1 MIGAANWRDGIK
13 VHPAADLFPMM
24 SDAELDEL
32 AADIAKNG
40 VQQPIV
46 WYHGQLIDG
55 RNRVAAVS
63 RIPDEKRRNEIAA
76 GWRDGR
82 GNRAHLFL
90 PDPYAYVISANIH
103 RRHLSAEQKRD

>member
-1 MIGAANWRDGIK
+1 MNPISWRDQIK

-46 WYHGQLIDG
+46 WLGDQLLDG
-55 RNRVAAVS
+55 RNRVAAVH
-63 RIPDEKRRNEIAA
+63 RIPDEKRREEIVARWQN
-76 GWRDGR
+76 GKSCII
-82 GNRAHLFL
+82 LPFE
-90 PDPYAYVISANIH
+90 PDPYAYVTSAN
-103 RRHLSAEQKRD
+103 